1 MKKLLALLLAL
12 CMVMV
17 FAACQVNVTAPE
29 ADDNKTEDTGNT
41 DVTPDVT
48 PEVDIHAKGEGV
60 MTRDEFLAADLLAEV
75 TVECF
80 VLNTQSWWN
89 DSITIYAQDKDG
101 GYFLYNMA
109 CTQEDAAL
117 LVPGTKI
124 RATGVKKDFSGEVE
138 VADGTFE
145 ILEGSCSFVAQ
156 DATDKLGTDEIN
168 ALRDS
173 FVSFEGMTVVA
184 KTDADGNEVPFL
196 YKWNGAG
203 VEGDDIYFDV
213 SVNGATYT
221 FTIESY
227 LTGAETEVYKA
238 AQALQVGDVINMTG
252 YLYWY
257 EGVQPH
263 IISITPAA

>member
-12 CMVMV
+12 CMVLT
-17 FAACQVNVTAPE
+17 FAACQAE
-29 ADDNKTEDTGNT
+29 
-41 DVTPDVT
+41 
-48 PEVDIHAKGEGV
+48 DIHAKSEGV
-60 MTRDEFLAADLLAEV
+60 MTHAEYLAAEVGSEV

-80 VLNTQSWWN
+80 VQATQSWWE
-89 DSITIYAQDKDG
+89 DTITIYAQDKDG

-109 CTQEDAAL
+109 CSEEMSKK

-124 RATGVKKDFSGEVE
+124 RAKGEKAVWSGEVE
-138 VADGTFE
+138 IMEGTIE
-145 ILEGSCSFVAQ
+145 ILEGTYVAEAQ
-156 DATDKLGTDEIN
+156 DVTADLGTE
-168 ALRDS
+168 ALANKQNMFAS
-173 FVSFEGMTVVA
+173 FKGMTVVA
-184 KTDADGNEVPFL
+184 KTDAEGNEVPFL

-213 SVNGATYT
+213 EVNGSTYT

-227 LTGAETEVYKA
+227 LTADGSDAYEA
-238 AQALQVGDVINMTG
+238 AQALKVGDKIDMTG

-263 IISITPAA
+263 IVSITPAA

>member
-12 CMVMV
+12 CMVMA
-17 FAACQVNVTAPE
+17 FAACQPADNTP
-29 ADDNKTEDTGNT
+29 ADDTPNTEDQ
-41 DVTPDVT
+41 TPV
-48 PEVDIHAKGEGV
+48 VDIHAKGEGV
-60 MTRDEFLAADLLAEV
+60 MTHAEYMAAEVGAEV

-80 VLNTQSWWN
+80 VQNTQSWWN

-109 CTQEDAAL
+109 CTEDNAKL

-124 RATGVKKDFSGEVE
+124 RATGSKAEWSGEIE
-138 VADGTFE
+138 IMEGTIE
-145 ILEGSCSFVAQ
+145 ILEGSYIAEAVDVTAE
-156 DATDKLGTDEIN
+156 LGTD
-168 ALRDS
+168 ALAAKQNMLAS
-173 FVSFEGMTVVA
+173 FKGATVVA

-203 VEGDDIYFDV
+203 AEGDDIYFDV
-213 SVNGATYT
+213 EVNGATYT

-227 LTGAETEVYKA
+227 LTADGTDVYEA
-238 AQALQVGDVINMTG
+238 AQALQVGDVIDMTG

>member
-12 CMVMV
+12 CMIMA
-17 FAACQVNVTAPE
+17 FAACQP
-29 ADDNKTEDTGNT
+29 ADNNPTDDTSK
-41 DVTPDVT
+41 DV
-48 PEVDIHAKGEGV
+48 VDIHAKGEGV
-60 MTRDEFLAADLLAEV
+60 MTYAEYMAAEVGAEV

-80 VLNTQSWWN
+80 VQGAQGWWE
-89 DSITIYAQDKDG
+89 DKITIYAQDKDG

-109 CTQEDAAL
+109 CSKDMAAQ

-124 RATGVKKDFSGEVE
+124 LAKGEKAEWSGEIE
-138 VADGTFE
+138 IMEGTIE
-145 ILEGSCSFVAQ
+145 ILEGSYIAEAQ
-156 DATDKLGTDEIN
+156 DVTSELGTD
-168 ALRDS
+168 ALAAKQNMLAS
-173 FVSFEGMTVVA
+173 FKGMTVVA
-184 KTDADGNEVPFL
+184 KLDTDGNEVPFL

-203 VEGDDIYFDV
+203 QEGDDIYFDV

-227 LTGAETEVYKA
+227 LTGDGTDVYEA
-238 AQALQVGDVINMTG
+238 AQALQIGDVIDMTG

>member
-12 CMVMV
+12 CMVMAL
-17 FAACQVNVTAPE
+17 AACQP
-29 ADDNKTEDTGNT
+29 ADNNPTDNNPTDNSTTENTEDL
-41 DVTPDVT
+41 TPV
-48 PEVDIHAKGEGV
+48 VDIHAKGEGV
-60 MTRDEFLAADLLAEV
+60 MTRDEFLAAEVGDEV

-80 VLNTQSWWN
+80 VQGTQSWWN
-89 DSITIYAQDKDG
+89 ETITIYAQDKDG

-109 CTQEDAAL
+109 CSEDMSKK

-124 RATGVKKDFSGEVE
+124 RATGTKKDFNGEEE
-138 VADGTFE
+138 VADGTIE
-145 ILEGSCSFVAQ
+145 ILEGSYIAEAQ
-156 DATDKLGTDEIN
+156 DATALLGTDGIN

-173 FVSFEGMTVVA
+173 LVAFKGMTVVA
-184 KTDADGNEVPFL
+184 KTNEAGEEVPFF
-196 YKWNGAG
+196 YKWNDAG

-227 LTGAETEVYKA
+227 LTADGSDAYEA
-238 AQALQVGDVINMTG
+238 AQNLKVGDVIDMTG